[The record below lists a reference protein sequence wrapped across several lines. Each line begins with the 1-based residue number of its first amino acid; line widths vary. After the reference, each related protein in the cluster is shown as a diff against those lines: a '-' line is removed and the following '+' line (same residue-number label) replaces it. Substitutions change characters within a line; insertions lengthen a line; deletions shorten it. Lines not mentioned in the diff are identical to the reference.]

1 MEWLQSPQNQDDL
14 SLSAVCV
21 MRICVARKDDPDF
34 CPVNV
39 CFKCLINK

>member
-21 MRICVARKDDPDF
+21 MRMDDPDF

-39 CFKCLINK
+39 CFKCLINT